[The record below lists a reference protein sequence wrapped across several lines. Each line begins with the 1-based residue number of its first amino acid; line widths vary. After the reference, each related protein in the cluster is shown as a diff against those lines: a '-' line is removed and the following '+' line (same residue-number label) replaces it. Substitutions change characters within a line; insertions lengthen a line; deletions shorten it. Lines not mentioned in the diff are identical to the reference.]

1 MRVLRFIISLIIGLI
16 ALILLLAEINVGWV
30 AFFTIK
36 FACIGI
42 FYLSCVSLKR
52 CNIIDIED

>member
-1 MRVLRFIISLIIGLI
+1 MKILRFIISLILGIV
-16 ALILLLAEINVGWV
+16 ALILLLAEINVGPV

-36 FACIGI
+36 FTCIGI
-42 FYLSCVSLKR
+42 FYLSCVSLKK